1 MPPALGRSFGLALL
15 AALLASCQAAFAPLR
30 PRWPAFPDGHFMH
43 VGQFLQVTGTGRPAK
58 TTLSQ
63 TQERSEARDAALV
76 DAWGRLKAYLEAL
89 PYDRTGSVGAAAK
102 ANAALA
108 QSLEQVIFK
117 AEIVETRYDGSMAAV
132 VVRVDKDALNRMLDT
147 EFRQ

>member
-1 MPPALGRSFGLALL
+1 MRRLAPLL
-15 AALLASCQAAFAPLR
+15 LVLASLTACQAAFAPLR
-30 PRWPAFPDGHFMH
+30 PRWPALPDGHFMH

-58 TTLSQ
+58 PTLSQ

-89 PYDRTGSVGAAAK
+89 PYDGAGSVGAAAQE
-102 ANAALA
+102 NAALA
-108 QSLEQVIFK
+108 QSLEQAIFK
-117 AEIVETRYDGSMAAV
+117 AEIVETRYDGSTAAV
-132 VVRVDKDALNRMLDT
+132 VVRVDKDALNRLLGT